1 MNLRE
6 FLELVDYR
14 TSEMEKNQLVN
25 FIHNYARVLPEID
38 RFEFLKLLRKAMHEQ
53 DVKQIDKVEREKLSQ
68 QFEELKIKLLDI
80 ENGNAYI
87 YGELNEEY
95 DDWYDNGEEFLY
107 EDNYEIGQIV

>member
-1 MNLRE
+1 M
-6 FLELVDYR
+6 Y
-14 TSEMEKNQLVN
+14 
-25 FIHNYARVLPEID
+25 
-38 RFEFLKLLRKAMHEQ
+38 EQ
-53 DVKQIDKVEREKLSQ
+53 DVKQIDQEEREKLTQ

-107 EDNYEIGQIV
+107 EDNYEIGQIVEECIEFVNDCIDIENYQEGYEIAKRVVNLRIKVEN